1 MNYILIDGS
10 YYCFYRY
17 YALMVWWKNA
27 HPDEELGIPCEN
39 ELFVEKFKST
49 FKDKIKE
56 IPKKLKLKPDTCKII
71 FAKDCSRSDIWR
83 MNNEKTYKAT
93 RVYDDTFMGGPFFK
107 LAYEELIPDIVP
119 NAMIYCDNLEAD
131 DSIAI
136 ASKCIFKLTP
146 DANVYI
152 IASDTD
158 YLQLLRPN
166 LFIYTLKYKEL
177 KESKHYCGDPEKYL
191 FCKILMGDK
200 SDNIEGIFKKC
211 GQKTADKCWEDDVYF
226 QEKLN
231 KECALEKYEKNKKLI
246 SFDEIPKEKIKE
258 FVEKNINK
266 IN

>member
-17 YALMVWWKNA
+17 YALIAWWKNA
-27 HPDEELGIPCEN
+27 HPDEELGIPYEN

-83 MNNEKTYKAT
+83 MNNEKTYKAN
-93 RVYDDTFMGGPFFK
+93 RVYDSTFMGGPFFK
-107 LAYEELIPDIVP
+107 LAYEELIPNILP

-131 DSIAI
+131 DCIAI
-136 ASKCIFKLTP
+136 ASKCIFKLKL
-146 DANVYI
+146 DATLYI
-152 IASDTD
+152 ITSDTD

-211 GQKTADKCWEDDVYF
+211 GQKTADKCWEDDTYF